1 MGDKECITTPHHGFQ
16 LCSEDK
22 QARSEDP
29 LGMKVRSAGVLQ
41 LVGVI
46 RGVDFSILEGGFIL
60 WEVIREA
67 NWYTAKSVSR

>member
-1 MGDKECITTPHHGFQ
+1 MGDKDITTPHHGFQ

-41 LVGVI
+41 RVGVI
-46 RGVDFSILEGGFIL
+46 REVDFSILEGGFHPL
-60 WEVIREA
+60 GGHQGGQLVC
-67 NWYTAKSVSR
+67 